1 MFNGYVYI
9 KFVCDWCFYL
19 VKKPTG
25 EYGSYPKWYTSDMPE
40 NFEINYLNY
49 C

>member
-1 MFNGYVYI
+1 MSILNLYVI
-9 KFVCDWCFYL
+9 DAFFL